1 MPVVSSHSK
10 PGQTLLELTPNAS
23 MTKRQYTGICIG
35 VAIFSVIVILR
46 FLTIG
51 AWMIVPFTLLDAIFI
66 IVIFRMVRHSNTVIE
81 DIYCSS
87 EELIVIRVEAKKRQQ
102 WQFNPYWAKVVIKK
116 IRHPW
121 YSSRLLIRSHGE
133 AVEIGKFL
141 TEKEKQKLAHDI
153 VKACRP
159 IS

>member
-1 MPVVSSHSK
+1 MPVVTISQK
-10 PGQTLLELTPNAS
+10 AEQTVFELRPNAS

-51 AWMIVPFTLLDAIFI
+51 AWMIIPFTLLDSVFI
-66 IVIFRMVRHSNTVIE
+66 IVVFRMVRHSNSVVE
-81 DIYCSS
+81 KIYCSS
-87 EELIVIRVEAKKRQQ
+87 VDLTLVREEYGKKQR
-102 WQFNPYWAKVVIKK
+102 WQFNPYWAKVVINK

-133 AVEIGKFL
+133 SVEIGKFL
-141 TEKEKQKLAHDI
+141 VEEEKQKLAHDI

-159 IS
+159 VS